1 MSDIKL
7 SISDKALEFMK
18 KKGKEFHLLEKTV
31 SAGWRGNVKAVLV
44 EDGPAPSSEYNA
56 LKDGEI
62 TVWVPSYMNFR
73 DNTLKLDLGGLPWAR
88 SIIIVQ

>member
-31 SAGWRGNVKAVLV
+31 SAG
-44 EDGPAPSSEYNA
+44 
-56 LKDGEI
+56 
-62 TVWVPSYMNFR
+62 
-73 DNTLKLDLGGLPWAR
+73 
-88 SIIIVQ
+88 